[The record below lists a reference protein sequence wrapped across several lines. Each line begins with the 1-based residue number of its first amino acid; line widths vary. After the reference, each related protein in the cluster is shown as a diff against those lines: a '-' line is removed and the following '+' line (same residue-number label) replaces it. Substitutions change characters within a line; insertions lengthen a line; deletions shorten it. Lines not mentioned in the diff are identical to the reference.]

1 LLYHNG
7 RTRKYTMIDENQGPV
22 YLAEAL
28 ETLLEPC
35 HDKYLVAAAAYL
47 YPRTIQHIVTRRPI
61 AQATLDKVQRAFKRG
76 ELSPKP
82 SPPFESSGLADKVH
96 RFLLSMGGTVQAAAR
111 LRVDPLVIAKVIYGR
126 QVNNRFRAL
135 VQRRLEKC
143 LSTVMAPPIAAS
155 HGTPEE
161 VAEDSLAQCRQAYEL
176 YKSQGTLEAVGR
188 RLHLSRE
195 RVRQLINR
203 GVAYGVIPA
212 EPHYTQAARPF
223 PFSSREE
230 FLAAYQETPSMRR
243 LVRNLR
249 VSKERLKRFCQA
261 NAVLQQE
268 LADIRRSSMR
278 HAASACQRP
287 IAAKNTIRMAS

>member
-1 LLYHNG
+1 M
-7 RTRKYTMIDENQGPV
+7 TDDNQGPV

-47 YPRTIQHIVTRRPI
+47 YPRTIQNILTRRPI

-76 ELSPKP
+76 ELCPKP
-82 SPPFESSGLADKVH
+82 SPPTESSGLADKLY
-96 RFLLSMGGTVQAAAR
+96 RFLLSMGGTVQAAAQ

-135 VQRRLEKC
+135 VQRRLDKC
-143 LSTVMAPPIAAS
+143 LSIVLTPPIPVGNAA
-155 HGTPEE
+155 PEE
-161 VAEDSLAQCRQAYEL
+161 FAEDSLSQCRKAYEL
-176 YKSQGTLEAVGR
+176 YKSKGSLEAVGQE
-188 RLHLSRE
+188 LQLSRE

-203 GVAYGVIPA
+203 GIAYGVIPA

-230 FLAAYQETPSMRR
+230 FLAAYQQTPSMRR

-261 NAVLQQE
+261 NAVLQQD

-278 HAASACQRP
+278 HASAAGGRP